1 MLVLVTG
8 IPEGLELFEGFAVSV
23 LVVTPLLECVPD
35 CVPLLLLLPERVS
48 VPDTLS
54 VLDEVVVEV
63 PLADEVPVL
72 EADELPV
79 CVLEDVTLF
88 VAKPVEV
95 CVALDVLDVVS
106 FKDQEHV
113 EDTVDVE
120 LPSKEGVPLRVLK
133 EE

>member
-1 MLVLVTG
+1 MFVLVTG
-8 IPEGLELFEGFAVSV
+8 IPDGLELFEGFAVSV

-54 VLDEVVVEV
+54 VFDEVVVEL

-88 VAKPVEV
+88 VRKPVEV
-95 CVALDVLDVVS
+95 CVTLDVLEVVC

-120 LPSKEGVPLRVLK
+120 LPSKEGVPLCVLK

>member
-23 LVVTPLLECVPD
+23 LVVTLLLECVPD

-63 PLADEVPVL
+63 PLADEVLVL

-95 CVALDVLDVVS
+95 CVALDVLDVVC